1 MKFLVLISIC
11 YARPNSNEKTLE
23 KSNCKN
29 IIQVSD
35 TTEESH
41 SNVDYKIEH
50 FPKFYRFNFN
60 FKINSL
66 NLDAPTRFTHGLRNI
81 LHSSTVSDTNSHC
94 SQHQAGRLP
103 SLFAYINHQSEFE
116 YLYVELCVGHELQT
130 MFIKP
135 KDFSFEMGKWNSFN
149 IEQTMSKT
157 VVTVNDNTVTVK
169 TKPIPFN
176 YQSVNIWVPSDLWYE
191 LYEWPTVDASITQ
204 MTLCNGHTNSVN
216 TV

>member
-1 MKFLVLISIC
+1 MVTPMLHMRILYDYITRYSIYLCIEINVNIIKNIKSKKKKKMKFLVLISIC

-41 SNVDYKIEH
+41 VDYKIGH

-157 VVTVNDNTVTVK
+157 IFESPHNHE
-169 TKPIPFN
+169 
-176 YQSVNIWVPSDLWYE
+176 SSHCPS
-191 LYEWPTVDASITQ
+191 
-204 MTLCNGHTNSVN
+204 
-216 TV
+216 